1 MNDQTDNHDDELC
14 VEAKITILDTIDDF
28 TLLFKDELNR
38 PGGLM
43 NEVIH
48 ITSRHTYHT
57 YHVTLILFL
66 FLVLEETNLINFF
79 FLVLIIFC
87 SRLTVLIVSFFFLFY
102 ENNFSTFRIC
112 LIISQLRFYSFWIC
126 RCCQYFWISWE
137 TDLLRTFWSF
147 CSPPYD
153 SSYPTSKRTCLVTMS
168 PYFAIFVRRYY
179 KKKIFF

>member
-1 MNDQTDNHDDELC
+1 MKIKKGMNDQTDNHDDELC

-43 NEVIH
+43 NEVTH

-87 SRLTVLIVSFFFLFY
+87 SRLTVLIFVLLIFFCFGFDNFLFSVDSFDCFFF
-102 ENNFSTFRIC
+102 FSF
-112 LIISQLRFYSFWIC
+112 L
-126 RCCQYFWISWE
+126 
-137 TDLLRTFWSF
+137 
-147 CSPPYD
+147 
-153 SSYPTSKRTCLVTMS
+153 
-168 PYFAIFVRRYY
+168 
-179 KKKIFF
+179 